1 MTVFIFAC
9 NSNNHQK
16 KGAFPVVKPPLLQRR
31 DKNQTLQPLS
41 PLHLHRKATKKQL
54 QLKSNQPPQN
64 PQKKPLQQK
73 KGGEGEIQT
82 MT

>member
-16 KGAFPVVKPPLLQRR
+16 KGAFPVVKLPLLQRR

-64 PQKKPLQQK
+64 PQKQPLQQK
-73 KGGEGEIQT
+73 KGGGGYKQ
-82 MT
+82 